1 MQKDGSIRVEV
12 CGDKLRILIQCRS
25 GKEAGFFLTLEDA
38 ENLAE
43 ALVTAVRLAEVMAGE
58 R

>member
-1 MQKDGSIRVEV
+1 MKDGSIRVQI
-12 CGDKLRILIQCRS
+12 CGDKVRILIVCRN

-43 ALVTAVRLAEVMAGE
+43 TIVLAVRQAEVMASE
-58 R
+58 